1 MSEEKL
7 KAGDKVKMKKEHP
20 CGENCWEIIRVGM
33 DFKARCCGCGRY
45 IRLKRK
51 KFENSVVR
59 ILEKSEE

>member
-1 MSEEKL
+1 MNSSDL
-7 KAGDKVKMKKEHP
+7 KPGDKVKMKKEHP

-51 KFENSVVR
+51 KFEKSVVEVLDR
-59 ILEKSEE
+59 SED